1 MEQVLQKK
9 KREKNKMLLTDVR
22 VLDDLQVIEES
33 KSKGTM
39 RVRGTFQRAEEANSN
54 NRIYPRTV
62 LEGQITK
69 LQPLI
74 TERRLCGELDHPQSD
89 TVRLSNASHLV
100 TKLWM
105 KDNEVFGEAEVLNT
119 PAGKVAQALISDG
132 VKIGISS
139 RGLGT
144 LSEGVYGKTKTVKLV
159 TFDLVADPST
169 RGAYP
174 SLSESVL
181 YTDEKYKRTLD
192 QAVSEK
198 VFLTVLKNKLNEGK
212 KAKTKK
218 KPIVDLGDL
227 VNGKGDTDHAKKN
240 GMKEDH
246 RWNPFEER
254 AYSKFEHAVVGSF
267 KTMVTEEGT
276 TPTTPKAPIAPK
288 APVVATKPKK
298 GSAKPGYGRK
308 APHRV
313 TSSNTLL
320 RLLRNRIDDAY
331 LKERRSPF
339 GMGDTPLNRKAVSAM
354 QDKATEKERGV
365 KQTPGDA
372 PEDPVAKRERIAK
385 EKAARRAAGGS
396 STPSTPGSTETTR

>member
-1 MEQVLQKK
+1 
-9 KREKNKMLLTDVR
+9 MLLLDVF

-39 RVRGTFQRAEEANSN
+39 KVRGTFQRAEEANSN
-54 NRIYPRTV
+54 NRVYPKSV

-144 LSEGVYGKTKTVKLV
+144 LSEGVYGKTKTVNDDFRLV

-174 SLSESVL
+174 SLSESVM

-192 QAVSEK
+192 QAITEK
-198 VFLTVLKNKLNEGK
+198 VFLTVLKNKLNE
-212 KAKTKK
+212 KTKRPAK
-218 KPIVDLGDL
+218 KKVVVDFGDL
-227 VNGKGDTDHAKKN
+227 VNGKGDTDHSKKDRV
-240 GMKEDH
+240 KEDQ
-246 RWNPFEER
+246 RWDPFEEK
-254 AYSKFEHAVVGSF
+254 AQEKFDTVLLSMFRNNLTETFGVRRPKVNKEDLAI
-267 KTMVTEEGT
+267 KKAKLAATMQKRLEKER
-276 TPTTPKAPIAPK
+276 KMSD
-288 APVVATKPKK
+288 TKP
-298 GSAKPGYGRK
+298 
-308 APHRV
+308 
-313 TSSNTLL
+313 
-320 RLLRNRIDDAY
+320 DDAS
-331 LKERRSPF
+331 LKERGGF
-339 GMGDTPLNRKAVSAM
+339 GMGDTPLNRKAVAK
-354 QDKATEKERGV
+354 QQAAAAHRETGV
-365 KQTPGDA
+365 HQTAGGA
-372 PEDPVAKRERIAK
+372 PEHPENKAKRLAK
-385 EKAARRAAGGS
+385 EKAARERKAAGGS
-396 STPSTPGSTETTR
+396 SSQSTPKPKNPHYQ

>member
-1 MEQVLQKK
+1 MVKKLQRDLRKNMEQVLQKK

-144 LSEGVYGKTKTVKLV
+144 LSEGVYGKTKTVNDDFKLV

-174 SLSESVL
+174 
-181 YTDEKYKRTLD
+181 
-192 QAVSEK
+192 
-198 VFLTVLKNKLNEGK
+198 FLTVLKNKLNEGK

-354 QDKATEKERGV
+354 QDKAMEKERGV
-365 KQTPGDA
+365 RQTPGSD

-385 EKAARRAAGGS
+385 EKAARERKGAGGS